1 MKLKLALLA
10 LCGLL
15 VVAAAPANAV
25 WYTMDFTNA
34 TLDLGMSSQI
44 DITNQYAYHGF
55 VCDKAYRYIDKR
67 DPWPEIFIDPDL
79 YGFGISNGFIQDNE
93 ATAAM
98 GTVYFNQVT
107 DSLKFDWWTIGTNRL
122 TLDTYASDGTLLGT
136 YSNTGSGTQTMYG
149 AISYFTYHD
158 DGGYVQVANMS
169 YDSTIPEPG
178 TLALLGIGLL
188 GAGLYRRRKK

>member
-1 MKLKLALLA
+1 MKLKLTVVAI
-10 LCGLL
+10 CGLL
-15 VVAAAPANAV
+15 FLAAAPANAV

-55 VCDKAYRYIDKR
+55 TCNDVYRYIDVR
-67 DPWPEIFIDPDL
+67 DPWKEINIGGAD
-79 YGFGISNGFIQDNE
+79 YGFGISNGFIQDNGVSG
-93 ATAAM
+93 AV
-98 GTVYFNQVT
+98 GYVFFNQVT
-107 DSLKFDWWTIGTNRL
+107 DSLKFDWWTITPNRL
-122 TLDTYASDGTLLGT
+122 TLDTYASDGTLLGN

-149 AISYFTYHD
+149 PISYFKFHD
-158 DGGYVQVANMS
+158 DGGFVQVANMS

-178 TLALLGIGLL
+178 TMALLGIGLL